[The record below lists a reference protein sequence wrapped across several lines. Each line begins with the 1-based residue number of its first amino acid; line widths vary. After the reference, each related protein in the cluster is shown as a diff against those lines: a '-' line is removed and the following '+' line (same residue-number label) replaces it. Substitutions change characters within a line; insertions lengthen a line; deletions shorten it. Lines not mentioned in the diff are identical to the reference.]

1 MSPFDIADM
10 IIVYSVLALASVVV
24 SVLGWRVTH

>member
-10 IIVYSVLALASVVV
+10 IVVYSVLALAALIV